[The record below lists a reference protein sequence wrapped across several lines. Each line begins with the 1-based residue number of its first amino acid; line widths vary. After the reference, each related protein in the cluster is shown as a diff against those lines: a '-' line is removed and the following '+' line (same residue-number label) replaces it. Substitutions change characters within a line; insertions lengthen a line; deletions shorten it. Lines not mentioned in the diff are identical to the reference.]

1 MAIWWN
7 MARSCSGSVPM
18 DRLFVA
24 NRGEI
29 ALRIITAAQAMGV
42 ETVVGV
48 SEADRDSLW
57 ARAATRA
64 LVLGPAPA
72 RQSYLDGRL
81 LLHAARASGCYALHP
96 GYGFLSEN
104 ADFARAVVDAGLA
117 FCGPTADQ
125 MDAVGDKLAA
135 RALARELGV
144 ETGQASEALT
154 DAAEAVGAASA
165 LGYPVVTKASAG
177 GGGRGMRV
185 VRDEAGLA
193 AAIAEARAEAEAA
206 FGDGRLYL
214 EPFVEA
220 ARHVEVQA
228 FGLGDGQVITLGT
241 RDCSIQRRYQKLVE
255 EAPAV
260 AVPEAARADMEAA
273 AARLLGAIHY
283 RGAGTVEYLWDA
295 VRGQYRFLE
304 VNARIQVEHP
314 VTEMIWGIDLV
325 QWQIALALGRFA
337 LPADLV
343 ARGHAIEVRILAED
357 EGFRPAPG
365 RITAWQP
372 PAGARVDTGFGA
384 GCRVPPFY
392 DSMVAKLIV
401 AAPNRVA
408 AVERLQQG
416 LAGFHVEGIATS
428 IPFLRRIAGH
438 GDFIANRL
446 STRWL
451 EAGFLPAGQQLS

>member
-1 MAIWWN
+1 M
-7 MARSCSGSVPM
+7 P
-18 DRLFVA
+18 RLFVA

-29 ALRIITAAQAMGV
+29 ACRIIAAARALGI

-48 SEADRDSLW
+48 SEADKDSVW

-81 LLHAARASGCYALHP
+81 LLHAAIASGCTVLHP

-104 ADFARAVVDAGLA
+104 AGFAQAVTDAGLA
-117 FCGPTADQ
+117 FCGPTPSQ
-125 MDAVGDKLAA
+125 MEAVGDKLAA
-135 RALARELGV
+135 RALARSLGV
-144 ETGQASEALT
+144 ETGQASEALDDT
-154 DAAEAVGAASA
+154 EAAVIAARM
-165 LGYPVVTKASAG
+165 LGYPIVTKASAG
-177 GGGRGMRV
+177 GGGRGMRI
-185 VRDEAGLA
+185 VRTEADLA

-206 FGDGRLYL
+206 FGDGRIYL

-228 FGLGDGQVITLGT
+228 FGLGDGRVITLGT
-241 RDCSIQRRYQKLVE
+241 RDCSIQRRYQKVVE

-260 AVPEAARADMEAA
+260 AVPEPARADMEAA
-273 AARLLGAIHY
+273 AARLLGAIAY
-283 RGAGTVEYLWDA
+283 RGAGTVEFLWDDA
-295 VRGQYRFLE
+295 RAQYRFLE

-325 QWQIALALGRFA
+325 QWQIALALGRFEP
-337 LPADLV
+337 PARLV
-343 ARGHAIEVRILAED
+343 PRGHAIEVRILAEEMTPD
-357 EGFRPAPG
+357 GAFRPAPG
-365 RITAWQP
+365 RITAWTP
-372 PAGARVDTGFGA
+372 PPGVRVDSGFEA

-401 AAPNRVA
+401 AAPTRAVA
-408 AVERLQQG
+408 VARLQAG
-416 LAGFHVEGIATS
+416 LADFSVEGIATS
-428 IPFLRRIAGH
+428 IPFLRRIAAH
-438 GDFIANRL
+438 DDFIANRL

-451 EAGFLPAGQQLS
+451 EADVMSEGRLVA

>member
-1 MAIWWN
+1 M
-7 MARSCSGSVPM
+7 S
-18 DRLFVA
+18 RLFVA

-29 ALRIITAAQAMGV
+29 ACRIIAAAHALGI

-48 SEADRDSLW
+48 SAADKDSKW
-57 ARAATRA
+57 ARAARRA
-64 LVLGPAPA
+64 LVLGPPPA

-81 LLHAARASGCYALHP
+81 LLHAAVASGCTALHP

-104 ADFARAVVDAGLA
+104 AAFAQAVADAGLA
-117 FCGPTADQ
+117 FCGPTPAQ
-125 MDAVGDKLAA
+125 MEAVGDKLAA

-154 DAAEAVGAASA
+154 DPETAAIAARA

-177 GGGRGMRV
+177 GGGRGMRIAHA
-185 VRDEAGLA
+185 EADLPA
-193 AAIAEARAEAEAA
+193 AMAEARAEAEAA
-206 FGDGRLYL
+206 FGDGRIYL

-228 FGLGDGQVITLGT
+228 FGLGDGRVITLGT

-260 AVPEAARADMEAA
+260 AVPKAARADMEAA
-273 AARLLGAIHY
+273 AARLLGAISY
-283 RGAGTVEYLWDA
+283 RGAGTVEFLWDEA
-295 VRGQYRFLE
+295 RGQYRFLE

-325 QWQIALALGRFA
+325 QWQIALAFGRFEP
-337 LPADLV
+337 PARLIQ
-343 ARGHAIEVRILAED
+343 RGHAIEVRILAED
-357 EGFRPAPG
+357 EAFRPAPG
-365 RITAWQP
+365 LISAWTP
-372 PAGARVDTGFGA
+372 PAGARVDSGFGA

-401 AAPNRVA
+401 AAPTRAIAVA
-408 AVERLQQG
+408 RLQAG
-416 LAGFHVEGIATS
+416 LADFRVDGIATS
-428 IPFLRRIAGH
+428 IPFLRRIAAH
-438 GDFIANRL
+438 DDFVANQL

-451 EAGFLPAGQQLS
+451 EAEVIPAGKDVA

>member
-1 MAIWWN
+1 
-7 MARSCSGSVPM
+7 M
-18 DRLFVA
+18 DRVFVA

-29 ALRIITAAQAMGV
+29 ALRIITAARALGI

-48 SEADRDSLW
+48 SEADRGSLW

-81 LLHAARASGCYALHP
+81 LLHAALASGCSALHP

-104 ADFARAVVDAGLA
+104 AGFARAVAAAGLA
-117 FCGPTADQ
+117 FCGPTAEQ

-144 ETGQASEALT
+144 ETGQASEALV
-154 DAAEAVGAASA
+154 DPAAAAAAARA

-185 VRDEAGLA
+185 VQGEAALS

-206 FGDGRLYL
+206 FGDGRIYL
-214 EPFVEA
+214 EPFVAA
-220 ARHVEVQA
+220 ARHIEVQA
-228 FGLGDGQVITLGT
+228 FGLGDGRVITLGT

-255 EAPAV
+255 EAPAA
-260 AVPEAARADMEAA
+260 AVPAAARADMEAA
-273 AARLLGAIHY
+273 AARLLGAIQY
-283 RGAGTVEYLWDA
+283 RGAGTVEYLWDQA
-295 VRGQYRFLE
+295 RQHYRFLE

-325 QWQIALALGRFA
+325 QWQIALAFGRFEP
-337 LPADLV
+337 PATLT
-343 ARGHAIEVRILAED
+343 ASGHAIEVRILAED
-357 EGFRPAPG
+357 DRFRPAPG
-365 RITAWQP
+365 RITAWQA
-372 PAGARVDTGFGA
+372 PANARVDSGFGA
-384 GCRVPPFY
+384 GCSVPPYY

-401 AAPNRVA
+401 AAPTRAA
-408 AVERLQQG
+408 AVERLQRG
-416 LAGFHVEGIATS
+416 LADFRVEGIATS
-428 IPFLRRIAGH
+428 IPFLGRIAGH
-438 GDFIANRL
+438 GDFVANRL

-451 EAGFLPAGQQLS
+451 EDGMALADEHIA

>member
-1 MAIWWN
+1 M
-7 MARSCSGSVPM
+7 S
-18 DRLFVA
+18 RLFVA

-29 ALRIITAAQAMGV
+29 ACRIIAAAHALGI

-48 SEADRDSLW
+48 SAADKDSKW
-57 ARAATRA
+57 ARAAGRA

-81 LLHAARASGCYALHP
+81 LQHAAVASGCTALHP

-104 ADFARAVVDAGLA
+104 AAFAQAVADAGLA
-117 FCGPTADQ
+117 FCGPTPAQ
-125 MDAVGDKLAA
+125 MEAVGDKLAA

-154 DAAEAVGAASA
+154 DPETAALAARA

-177 GGGRGMRV
+177 GGGRGMRIAHA
-185 VRDEAGLA
+185 EADLPA
-193 AAIAEARAEAEAA
+193 ALAEARAEAEAA
-206 FGDGRLYL
+206 FGDGRIYL

-228 FGLGDGQVITLGT
+228 FGLGDGRVITLGT

-260 AVPEAARADMEAA
+260 AVPKAARADMEAA
-273 AARLLGAIHY
+273 AARLLGAISY
-283 RGAGTVEYLWDA
+283 RGAGTVEFLWDEA
-295 VRGQYRFLE
+295 RGQYRFLE

-325 QWQIALALGRFA
+325 QWQIALAFGRFEP
-337 LPADLV
+337 PARLIQ
-343 ARGHAIEVRILAED
+343 RGHAIEVRILAED
-357 EGFRPAPG
+357 EAFRPAPG
-365 RITAWQP
+365 LISAWTP
-372 PAGARVDTGFGA
+372 PAGARVDSGFGA

-401 AAPNRVA
+401 AAPTRAIAVA
-408 AVERLQQG
+408 RLQAG
-416 LAGFHVEGIATS
+416 LADFRVDGIATS
-428 IPFLRRIAGH
+428 IPFLRRITAH
-438 GDFIANRL
+438 DDFITNQL

-451 EAGFLPAGQQLS
+451 EAEVIPAGKDVA

>member
-1 MAIWWN
+1 
-7 MARSCSGSVPM
+7 M

-29 ALRIITAAQAMGV
+29 ALRIITAARAMGV

-48 SEADRDSLW
+48 SEADKGSLW
-57 ARAATRA
+57 ARAADRT

-81 LLHAARASGCYALHP
+81 LLHAARASGCTALHP

-104 ADFARAVVDAGLA
+104 ADFARAVADAGLA

-135 RALARELGV
+135 RSLARQLGV
-144 ETGQASEALT
+144 ETGRASEALADG
-154 DAAEAVGAASA
+154 DAALLAART

-177 GGGRGMRV
+177 GGGRGMRIV
-185 VRDEAGLA
+185 HDEARLA
-193 AAIAEARAEAEAA
+193 AAVAEARAEAQAA
-206 FGDGRLYL
+206 FGDDRIYL

-228 FGLGDGQVITLGT
+228 FGLGDGRVITLGT

-260 AVPEAARADMEAA
+260 AVPEAARASMEAA
-273 AARLLGAIHY
+273 AARLLGAICY
-283 RGAGTVEYLWDA
+283 CGAGTVEFLWDA
-295 VRGQYRFLE
+295 ARGAYRFLE

-325 QWQIALALGRFA
+325 QWQIALAFGRFQP
-337 LPADLV
+337 PANLK
-343 ARGHAIEVRILAED
+343 ASGHAIEVRILAED
-357 EGFRPAPG
+357 DDFRPAPG

-372 PAGARVDTGFGA
+372 PAGARVDSGFGA

-401 AAPNRVA
+401 AAPSRTA
-408 AVERLQQG
+408 AVEQLQQG
-416 LAGFHVEGIATS
+416 LAAFRVEGISTS
-428 IPFLRRIAGH
+428 IPFLRRIAAH
-438 GDFIANRL
+438 DDFMANRL

-451 EAGFLPAGQQLS
+451 EAGMAPAAEAAA